1 MSREWY
7 TFGDK
12 CYEVMVRKFKRIF
25 TRYRLM
31 LRFDELNVMGMR
43 KASASLYSELDTICR
58 KYFTL
63 VAKRAY
69 TEAKRELEH
78 SSDDKETDDIIDD
91 AWISKQL
98 SGYNPVTKYVYE
110 HEVERKRARFMESVL
125 ADHEAG
131 SRRAVANDFT
141 TAENLWKRQTNFHLI
156 TIEDAAVLQGYKKM
170 GVRHAKWVTQRD
182 EQVCKEC
189 KPRDGVIYPIDGIP
203 TKHPGCRCYL
213 IPILDDSRNSR
224 KS

>member
-141 TAENLWKRQTNFHLI
+141 TAENLWKRQTNFNLI

-182 EQVCKEC
+182 ERVCKEC

>member
-1 MSREWY
+1 MNREWY
-7 TFGDK
+7 AFGDK
-12 CYEVMVRKFKRIF
+12 CYEVMIRKFKRIF

-43 KASASLYSELDTICR
+43 KASTSLYSELDTICR

-78 SSDDKETDDIIDD
+78 SLDDKETDDIIDD
-91 AWISKQL
+91 VWISKQL
-98 SGYNPVTKYVYE
+98 SGYNPVTKYVYK

-141 TAENLWKRQTNFHLI
+141 TAENLWKRQTEFNLI
-156 TIEDAAVLQGYKKM
+156 TIEDAAVLQGYKET
-170 GVRHAKWVTQRD
+170 GVKRVKWATQHD
-182 EQVCKEC
+182 GKVCEEC
-189 KPRDGVIYPIDGIP
+189 KSRDGVIYSIDGVP
-203 TKHPGCRCYL
+203 TKHPNCRCYL